1 MISSDSNLSCSKDTT
16 EKRKR
21 KKCLHRVSLFLHIS
35 VLDHKWN
42 LEERIH
48 TCFPQ
53 GTLRVRGQ
61 NLFSWFALIWLPPV
75 FLRHQAIKHCVA
87 QTDLRL
93 TEMRLPL
100 AHPES
105 SFRNAFWALWQIL
118 GIINSCCFPSPPSPS
133 VISPLYA
140 LSLTA
145 SSLFLAESQQL
156 AGTSRVILYV
166 TQNPLCWLPWC
177 FKEGLWQLLQSM
189 LGPPAQPSFEAL
201 KQAAGRSLGVLRAP
215 ECLANM
221 ASQNPRAP
229 AAAEMLLRSKPLRNS
244 EQNPGGQ
251 RQSHMASQSQ
261 WLPGNSLKPARALA
275 PGLEPCQ
282 RLNSGM
288 GGLVTFS
295 FSSQRDLF
303 PRLRRV
309 HMEAGSHHLSL
320 SLPKINA
327 GPFK

>member
-1 MISSDSNLSCSKDTT
+1 MCYFLDSLAS
-16 EKRKR
+16 E
-21 KKCLHRVSLFLHIS
+21 LFLRQS
-35 VLDHKWN
+35 VQTATSHVL
-42 LEERIH
+42 RIPQKKEKEKDVY
-48 TCFPQ
+48 TEWVCFF
-53 GTLRVRGQ
+53 TSVCLITHEIWKSEFIRVFLRAPESQRTE

-75 FLRHQAIKHCVA
+75 SLRHQAIKHCVA

-105 SFRNAFWALWQIL
+105 SFRNAFWALWQTL
-118 GIINSCCFPSPPSPS
+118 GIINSCCFPSLPSPS

-221 ASQNPRAP
+221 ASQNPR
-229 AAAEMLLRSKPLRNS
+229 EESFYFLLCNF
-244 EQNPGGQ
+244 EG
-251 RQSHMASQSQ
+251 
-261 WLPGNSLKPARALA
+261 
-275 PGLEPCQ
+275 
-282 RLNSGM
+282 
-288 GGLVTFS
+288 V
-295 FSSQRDLF
+295 
-303 PRLRRV
+303 
-309 HMEAGSHHLSL
+309 
-320 SLPKINA
+320 
-327 GPFK
+327 

>member
-1 MISSDSNLSCSKDTT
+1 MFTQSESVSS
-16 EKRKR
+16 
-21 KKCLHRVSLFLHIS
+21 HQRVGSQVKSGRANSYVFSSGH
-35 VLDHKWN
+35 
-42 LEERIH
+42 
-48 TCFPQ
+48 
-53 GTLRVRGQ
+53 LRVRGQ

-105 SFRNAFWALWQIL
+105 SFRNAFWALWQTL

-295 FSSQRDLF
+295 FSSQLDLF

>member
-1 MISSDSNLSCSKDTT
+1 MISSDSNLSCSEDTT

-21 KKCLHRVSLFLHIS
+21 KNCSHRVSLYLHQS
-35 VLDHKWN
+35 VGSQMKSGRANSYVFSSGH
-42 LEERIH
+42 
-48 TCFPQ
+48 
-53 GTLRVRGQ
+53 LRVRGQ

-105 SFRNAFWALWQIL
+105 SFRNAFWALWQTL
-118 GIINSCCFPSPPSPS
+118 GIINSCCFPSLPSPS

-288 GGLVTFS
+288 AGLVTFS
-295 FSSQRDLF
+295 FSSQLDCSPGSEECIWKQEATIYHF
-303 PRLRRV
+303 PFQ
-309 HMEAGSHHLSL
+309 
-320 SLPKINA
+320 K
-327 GPFK
+327 